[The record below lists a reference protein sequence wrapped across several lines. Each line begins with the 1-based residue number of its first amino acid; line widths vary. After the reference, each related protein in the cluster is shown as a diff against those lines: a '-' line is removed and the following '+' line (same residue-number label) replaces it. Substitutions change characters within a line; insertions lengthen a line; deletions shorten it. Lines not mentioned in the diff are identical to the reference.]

1 MSCRNFATNITELA
15 RGQMLAARAK
25 DETLSHLE
33 ECQHCAARLA
43 DEQALTTGLCFV
55 AASATAMETPAHVEE
70 SLLLA
75 FRQRRDAASSTV
87 VPFTQPKVMPRWLP
101 LSIAAAAALL
111 VVSTLGLLR
120 LLPTGAHET
129 TQQAAS
135 ASSPSQT
142 APPSVT
148 TPSEATPSSP
158 PIDSTDDSGSKR
170 QNKIRPSYAVNRS
183 RPSMRPE
190 LNGRAAR
197 RDAGYH
203 PSTSAREEIAT
214 DFLPL
219 SYGSDLTQLEGG
231 QVVRVE
237 LPRAAL
243 QSLGLPM
250 NVERASEHVKA
261 DVLIGSDG
269 VARAI
274 RFIR

>member
-1 MSCRNFATNITELA
+1 MNCRNFATHITELA
-15 RGQMLAARAK
+15 RGQMLEARAK
-25 DETLSHLE
+25 NETLAHLE
-33 ECQHCAARLA
+33 ECQHCAARFA
-43 DEQALTTGLCFV
+43 DEQALTNGLRSV
-55 AASATAMETPAHVEE
+55 GASATAMEIPTRVEE
-70 SLLLA
+70 SLLRA
-75 FRQRRDAASSTV
+75 FRQRREAASSTV
-87 VPFTQPKVMPRWLP
+87 VPFAPAKVMPRWMP

-120 LLPTGAHET
+120 LLPTGAHEPA
-129 TQQAAS
+129 QQAAS

-142 APPSVT
+142 APPPAT
-148 TPSEATPSSP
+148 TPSEATPGSP
-158 PIDSTDDSGSKR
+158 LIDSTDDSGSKR
-170 QNKIRPSYAVNRS
+170 QNEISPAYAGNRP

-197 RDAGYH
+197 RDASYN

-250 NVERASEHVKA
+250 NVERAGERVKA